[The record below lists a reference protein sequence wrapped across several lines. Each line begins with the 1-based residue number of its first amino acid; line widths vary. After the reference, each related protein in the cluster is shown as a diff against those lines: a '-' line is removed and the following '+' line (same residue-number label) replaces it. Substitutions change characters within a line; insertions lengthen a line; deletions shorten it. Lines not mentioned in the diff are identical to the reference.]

1 MNNLIP
7 REFIDELLHKI
18 DIVDLIDAYVPL
30 KKRGQSHLA
39 CCPFHQEKTPSFNVI
54 AKKQFYHCFGCG
66 ASGNALSFLMQ
77 YLHQSFPQAVE
88 TLANKLGLTIP
99 RQQGAERFKASASMH
114 QLLQKVTNFYQQNLR
129 SPAAATAVE
138 YLKQR
143 GVSGEIAKRYQ
154 MGYAPEGWQCLEQQF
169 HKEKELLRATGM
181 LVEKEN
187 GKTYDRYR
195 HRIIFPIQDRQGR
208 IIGFGGRAIEASQ
221 QPKYL
226 NSPETSLFQKGKELY
241 GLFQAIQQP
250 SKPSSIIVVEG
261 YLDVIALAQN
271 GINHVVATLG
281 TATSAYHIQLLGKYT
296 QEIIFCFDGDKAGR
310 QAAWRALESSLN
322 YLDGN
327 LNARFV
333 WLTEGHDP
341 DSYIRLY
348 GRGGFEEL
356 LSKAEPWHKFFFDT
370 LLSKTDIQDLNGKS
384 QLIHSAKPYLAKM
397 QQGATRA
404 LLIEELARLT
414 RIESQRIEQ
423 LVLEDSPLIKAEE
436 PPERQSLART
446 PLNIAIALL
455 LQEPEIIHP
464 LLKDIGNPAHLK
476 EDYPLLAELIQRLS
490 AMPKMQTA
498 SAVEYYRETKEF
510 DIMNQLATWDHQVP
524 TALIASEWLAR
535 LKFMAK
541 KSQDQQIELLLK
553 KSRQGL
559 LSAEER
565 YLLQERLQARH
576 QTQAPD

>member
-250 SKPSSIIVVEG
+250 
-261 YLDVIALAQN
+261 
-271 GINHVVATLG
+271 
-281 TATSAYHIQLLGKYT
+281 
-296 QEIIFCFDGDKAGR
+296 
-310 QAAWRALESSLN
+310 
-322 YLDGN
+322 
-327 LNARFV
+327 
-333 WLTEGHDP
+333 
-341 DSYIRLY
+341 
-348 GRGGFEEL
+348 
-356 LSKAEPWHKFFFDT
+356 
-370 LLSKTDIQDLNGKS
+370 
-384 QLIHSAKPYLAKM
+384 
-397 QQGATRA
+397 
-404 LLIEELARLT
+404 
-414 RIESQRIEQ
+414 
-423 LVLEDSPLIKAEE
+423 
-436 PPERQSLART
+436 
-446 PLNIAIALL
+446 
-455 LQEPEIIHP
+455 
-464 LLKDIGNPAHLK
+464 
-476 EDYPLLAELIQRLS
+476 
-490 AMPKMQTA
+490 
-498 SAVEYYRETKEF
+498 
-510 DIMNQLATWDHQVP
+510 
-524 TALIASEWLAR
+524 
-535 LKFMAK
+535 
-541 KSQDQQIELLLK
+541 
-553 KSRQGL
+553 
-559 LSAEER
+559 
-565 YLLQERLQARH
+565 
-576 QTQAPD
+576 